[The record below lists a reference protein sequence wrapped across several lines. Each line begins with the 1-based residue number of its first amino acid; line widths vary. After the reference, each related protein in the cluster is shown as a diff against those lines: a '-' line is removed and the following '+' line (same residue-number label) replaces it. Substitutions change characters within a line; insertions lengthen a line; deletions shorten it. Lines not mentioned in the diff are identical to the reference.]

1 VRVRADEQVERKDSA
16 WVPTYLKKERGRRK
30 KEEDLW
36 EGRVDVEF
44 SFRFFFTAFLFSLSH
59 YSFGE
64 AFSLPKEPCCSLL
77 RRAAP
82 RHPAA
87 SRRARSP
94 SRWMRMTRLLFLSSL
109 EAAERGSRRVEAR
122 RRGGAMVMLTRRGER
137 RRRRRKNASDLL
149 SLNLLSSTGRAPS
162 SRCPLAAPCR
172 CSWD

>member
-1 VRVRADEQVERKDSA
+1 MGPHLFEKRERE
-16 WVPTYLKKERGRRK
+16 KKERRGLVGGTGRRRIFVSFFF
-30 KEEDLW
+30 DS
-36 EGRVDVEF
+36 F
-44 SFRFFFTAFLFSLSH
+44 SFFLSH

-94 SRWMRMTRLLFLSSL
+94 SRWRRMTRLLFLSSL